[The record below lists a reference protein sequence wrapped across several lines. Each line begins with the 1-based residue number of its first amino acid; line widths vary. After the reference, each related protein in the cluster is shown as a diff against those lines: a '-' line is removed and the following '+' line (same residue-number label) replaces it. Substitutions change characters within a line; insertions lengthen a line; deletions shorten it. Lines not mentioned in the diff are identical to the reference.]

1 MRVGYIRVST
11 EEQKIDR
18 QEVMMKKLGVEK
30 LFIDKLSGK
39 NTHRPELQRLLDFV
53 REGDVVVVESI
64 SRMARNTRDLLNIT
78 HMLDEKGVGFVSLK
92 EQFDTTTVSGKFV
105 LVIFAAIAE
114 LERGNILQRQREGI
128 EIAKKNGV
136 YKGRKP
142 KELKEFDE
150 IFEKWNNHQ
159 ISTIEASRVL
169 GISRSTFY
177 RKVNEKIVR
186 DGLVKYTDGHDNNND
201 VA

>member
-142 KELKEFDE
+142 KELKGFDE

-159 ISTIEASRVL
+159 ISTVEASRAL

-177 RKVNEKIVR
+177 RKVNKKIAR

>member
-92 EQFDTTTVSGKFV
+92 EKFDTTTVSGKFV

-128 EIAKKNGV
+128 EIAKQKGV

-142 KELKEFDE
+142 KELKGFDE

-159 ISTIEASRVL
+159 ISTVEASRAL

>member
-128 EIAKKNGV
+128 EIAKKKGV

-142 KELKEFDE
+142 KELKGFDE

-159 ISTIEASRVL
+159 ISTVEASRAL

-177 RKVNEKIVR
+177 RKVNKKIVR

>member
-92 EQFDTTTVSGKFV
+92 EKFDTTTVSGKFV

-142 KELKEFDE
+142 KELKGFDE

-159 ISTIEASRVL
+159 ISTVEASRAL

>member
-142 KELKEFDE
+142 KELKGFDE

-159 ISTIEASRVL
+159 ISTVEASRAL

>member
-1 MRVGYIRVST
+1 
-11 EEQKIDR
+11 
-18 QEVMMKKLGVEK
+18 MMKKLGVEK

-142 KELKEFDE
+142 KELKGFDE

-159 ISTIEASRVL
+159 ISTVEASRAL

-177 RKVNEKIVR
+177 RKVNEKIAR

>member
-11 EEQKIDR
+11 EEQKIGR

-128 EIAKKNGV
+128 EIAKKKGV

-142 KELKEFDE
+142 KELKGFDE

-159 ISTIEASRVL
+159 ISTVEASRAL

>member
-53 REGDVVVVESI
+53 REGDIVVVESI

-92 EQFDTTTVSGKFV
+92 EKFDTTTVSGKFV

-128 EIAKKNGV
+128 EIAKQKGV

-142 KELKEFDE
+142 KELKGFDE

-159 ISTIEASRVL
+159 ISTVEASRTL

-177 RKVNEKIVR
+177 RKVNEKIAR
-186 DGLVKYTDGHDNNND
+186 DGLVKYTDGHDNKND

>member
-142 KELKEFDE
+142 KELKGFDE
-150 IFEKWNNHQ
+150 IFEKWNKHQ
-159 ISTIEASRVL
+159 ISTVEASRAL

>member
-92 EQFDTTTVSGKFV
+92 EKFDTTTVSGKFV
-105 LVIFAAIAE
+105 FVIFAAIAE

-159 ISTIEASRVL
+159 ISTVEASRAL

>member
-128 EIAKKNGV
+128 EIAKKKGV

-142 KELKEFDE
+142 KELKGFDE

-159 ISTIEASRVL
+159 ISTVEASRAL